1 VTGKECCPE
10 TGKTVISLV
19 DVCFSYSHYSFLR
32 KRRFQALS
40 NVTFDVRQG
49 ETLGLIG
56 RNGAGKSTLLKL
68 IGGIMSPDSGI
79 IDNHGTR
86 ATLLS
91 LQAGFLPH
99 LTGRENAILNAMLLG
114 WTRSEIDRLMPE
126 IVKFADLD
134 EFIDE
139 PIRFYSSGM
148 RARLGFSVAFLAD
161 PDVMLIDEVLGVG
174 DIDFRRKSTEAMKHK
189 IRSSKTVI
197 LASHNLATLE
207 SLCDRVA
214 WIENGRLMECGDPNK
229 TLREYTAYARL
240 MQRETEPVSAQPL

>member
-1 VTGKECCPE
+1 VTEQK
-10 TGKTVISLV
+10 VISLV
-19 DVCFSYSHYSFLR
+19 DVSFSYSHYSFLR
-32 KRRFQALS
+32 KRRFQALR

-79 IDNHGTR
+79 IDHHGMR

-114 WTRSEIDRLMPE
+114 WSKGEIDELMPE

-174 DIDFRRKSTEAMKHK
+174 DIDFRRKSTEAMKRK
-189 IRSSKTVI
+189 IRSSKTVV

-207 SLCDRVA
+207 SLCDRVV
-214 WIENGRLMECGDPNK
+214 WIEDGRLMECGDPKK
-229 TLREYTAYARL
+229 TLQAYTAYARL
-240 MQRETEPVSAQPL
+240 MPHDQETIAAQPA